1 MVLAPLDFSVLTYP
15 EWIKLCV
22 AMSSALGSA
31 REYAMQDPAYDG
43 WADEAL
49 DIHYDLVSLTGKP
62 HAPEPGEDGGRLIAP

>member
-1 MVLAPLDFSVLTYP
+1 
-15 EWIKLCV
+15 
-22 AMSSALGSA
+22 MSTALGSA

-62 HAPEPGEDGGRLIAP
+62 HAPEPEQEGGA